1 MTQDSRAFAAFGESK
16 ILSEW
21 ARDPRCAVKPMT
33 LRHRMN
39 SGKWTLE
46 SALTTAADPRSGPH
60 AGAAANKAKGEP
72 VRQRIRELV
81 ADGAPSI
88 KVLAAAIGRS
98 EAVIHHHIT
107 VMPDAQEIRA
117 QMQANRAPR
126 GPAITAFGETKTLG
140 QWIADPRCSV
150 SRNTLRKRVADGW
163 RPEDAITTPGW
174 LSKPDA
180 PTIPQPSRPLRRRER
195 QILDA
200 MTRGLG
206 SREIAH
212 ELGITFATAR
222 DYRKELY
229 KVLNARSEGHAVAI
243 AYEAGI
249 LSVSNGA

>member
-88 KVLAAAIGRS
+88 KVLAAAIGLIS
-98 EAVIHHHIT
+98 GIL
-107 VMPDAQEIRA
+107 
-117 QMQANRAPR
+117 
-126 GPAITAFGETKTLG
+126 PAISA
-140 QWIADPRCSV
+140 
-150 SRNTLRKRVADGW
+150 
-163 RPEDAITTPGW
+163 
-174 LSKPDA
+174 
-180 PTIPQPSRPLRRRER
+180 
-195 QILDA
+195 
-200 MTRGLG
+200 
-206 SREIAH
+206 
-212 ELGITFATAR
+212 
-222 DYRKELY
+222 
-229 KVLNARSEGHAVAI
+229 
-243 AYEAGI
+243 
-249 LSVSNGA
+249 